1 MFSQFT
7 NNYATAPT
15 SPNPYILRKLNNM
28 KEVQAM
34 KKEWNNW
41 IRLYHKMLK
50 KIKIMIDMQKMVKN
64 MKKITEVANTTITE
78 MKGSILTASINN
90 RTINVTN
97 ILEILEN
104 LWYLIQSDIEDWSF
118 QVQKILAVL

>member
-1 MFSQFT
+1 
-7 NNYATAPT
+7 
-15 SPNPYILRKLNNM
+15 
-28 KEVQAM
+28 
-34 KKEWNNW
+34 
-41 IRLYHKMLK
+41 MLK

-104 LWYLIQSDIEDWSF
+104 L
-118 QVQKILAVL
+118 